1 MLRIVISNRT
11 IRRERKM
18 AELTPL
24 PQARQIVLDHTGLLE
39 TETVDLISAAGRVA
53 AADLKADIDNGPF
66 AAVCMDGFAVRASQ
80 LENAS
85 EENPVEL
92 DVLAEVAAGD
102 YYEGDF
108 EDGQC
113 LRIMTGAPLP
123 ACADSVVKYEIVGVV
138 SGDGMPGGRVSFTAP
153 VKHGNNVR
161 EPGQDA
167 KAGETVVRTVEVI
180 NSGGVGFLASCGVVE
195 VPTYRR
201 PRVAIMATG
210 SELVAPAVVPTK
222 GQIRN
227 SNSASLA
234 ACVVE
239 AGGIPTI
246 LPIVKDTYEALVDAV
261 KAAVKEYDYVI
272 TTGGAA
278 NGDFDF
284 IKRVVEDLGQLY
296 LSTVNMRPGKAQTF
310 GIVDGVPVFGLPGNP
325 AAAYIGFQMLV
336 RPALRKMQGYSHF
349 DRIELKAKLATDV
362 KAKKDARM
370 TLMRAVIEKG
380 EDGGYIALPL
390 KKQSS
395 GLFGPL
401 QRSNALVV
409 VPRGDEG
416 HAKGD
421 EVSCIILDVPEELAL

>member
-39 TETVDLISAAGRVA
+39 TETVDLVSAAGRVA

-153 VKHGNNVR
+153 VKLGNNVR

-167 KAGETVVRTVEVI
+167 KAGETVVRAGEVI

-210 SELVAPAVVPTK
+210 SELVDPAAVPTK

-227 SNSASLA
+227 SNSLA

-336 RPALRKMQGYSHF
+336 RPALRKMQGYDITLRTSA
-349 DRIELKAKLATDV
+349 RVTRVTEEGVYIEHDGQEEFLPCDTVVAAFGLTPNAKVAEAVRAKYPKKTWIIGDSEEIGNIGKAV
-362 KAKKDARM
+362 R
-370 TLMRAVIEKG
+370 
-380 EDGGYIALPL
+380 GGYYAAMSLI
-390 KKQSS
+390 
-395 GLFGPL
+395 
-401 QRSNALVV
+401 
-409 VPRGDEG
+409 D
-416 HAKGD
+416 
-421 EVSCIILDVPEELAL
+421 